1 MRKKKLTSDQLKV
14 INKLALKKVHYDN
27 RLPKRKDAEI
37 MSWCN
42 KRGLTI
48 YATCQTN
55 FNIKLFKQ
63 FGEDFL
69 PMSDKEYDQY
79 SEDDQL
85 ALNYDWKQGY
95 LAYYNKF
102 KDK

>member
-1 MRKKKLTSDQLKV
+1 
-14 INKLALKKVHYDN
+14 
-27 RLPKRKDAEI
+27 

-48 YATCQTN
+48 YASCQQN
-55 FNIKLFKQ
+55 FKVRLFKQ

-69 PMSDKEYDQY
+69 PLTNREYDQY
-79 SEDDQL
+79 DEEDKL
-85 ALNYDWKQGY
+85 AMNYDWNQGY

-102 KDK
+102 KDKK